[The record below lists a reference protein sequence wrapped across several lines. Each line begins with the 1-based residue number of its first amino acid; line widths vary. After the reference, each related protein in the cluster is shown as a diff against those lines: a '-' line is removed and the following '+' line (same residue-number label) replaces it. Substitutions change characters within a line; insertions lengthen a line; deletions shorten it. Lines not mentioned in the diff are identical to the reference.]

1 MIAGRERLGGREM
14 SFLGK
19 LLVGLQLF
27 LSVVFLIFAGAVF
40 STQKNW
46 KAAKEAVETQKTQ
59 IEAEK
64 RQVEQDFAAFKTR
77 MDADLKNEQQRA
89 ANAEG
94 QVKLLKD
101 QIDAADKELV
111 AAKTERDEQRELAK
125 VSVEEARQRREEAL
139 LQRGINND
147 LQKLLNEKNERLQ
160 ASEDVNFNL
169 KVAEQALLDKH
180 AKVLS
185 DLALYLKIIAANG
198 LSTDPQSVAGL
209 QTPPPAVD
217 GEVLETK
224 KAGRSGSDLIEIS
237 IGSDDGLAEGH
248 KLSVY
253 RPQTSD
259 RAAKFL
265 GDIKLV
271 YVTPDRAVG
280 AVVLKAKNGVIERGD
295 NVTSKLGQ

>member
-1 MIAGRERLGGREM
+1 M

-27 LSVVFLIFAGAVF
+27 LSIMFLIFAGAVF

-46 KAAKEAVETQKTQ
+46 KAAKETVDANYAKLD
-59 IEAEK
+59 ADK
-64 RQVEQDFAAFKTR
+64 KQVEEAFAAYKTR
-77 MDADLKNEQQRA
+77 LEIDLKKEQERA
-89 ANAEG
+89 SNAEG
-94 QVKLLKD
+94 QVKLHKD
-101 QIDAADKELV
+101 QVDAANTQLV
-111 AAKTERDEQRELAK
+111 AAETERNEQRELAK

-139 LQRGINND
+139 LQRGINNEM
-147 LQKLLNEKNERLQ
+147 QKLLNEKNDRVKAL
-160 ASEDVNFNL
+160 EDIKFNL
-169 KVAEQALLDKH
+169 QVAERALQDKH
-180 AKVLS
+180 SKLLNDLVLFQ
-185 DLALYLKIIAANG
+185 KIIAANG
-198 LSTDPQSVAGL
+198 LSTDPKTVAGL
-209 QTPPPAVD
+209 LTPPPAVD

-224 KAGRSGSDLIEIS
+224 RAGRSGSDLVEIS

-253 RPQTSD
+253 RPQLGD

-271 YVTPDRAVG
+271 YVTPDRSVG
-280 AVVLKAKNGVIERGD
+280 VVILPAKNGKIERGD

>member
-1 MIAGRERLGGREM
+1 MIAGRERLGGRDM

-27 LSVVFLIFAGAVF
+27 LSIVFLIFAGAVF

-46 KAAKEAVETQKTQ
+46 KAAKEAADAKYATL
-59 IEAEK
+59 EADK
-64 RQVEQDFAAFKTR
+64 RQVD
-77 MDADLKNEQQRA
+77 DAIAKLRTSTDIDLKNEQQRA

-147 LQKLLNEKNERLQ
+147 LQKLLNEKNELLH
-160 ASEDVNFNL
+160 ASEDEKFNL
-169 KVAEQALLDKH
+169 KVAEKALQDKH

-248 KLSVY
+248 RLSVY
-253 RPQTSD
+253 RPQTAD

-271 YVTPDRAVG
+271 YVTPDRSVG

>member
-1 MIAGRERLGGREM
+1 M

-19 LLVGLQLF
+19 LLIGLQLF
-27 LSVVFLIFAGAVF
+27 LSVVFLVFAGAVF

-46 KAAKEAVETQKTQ
+46 KAAKESVDGNYTKLDADK
-59 IEAEK
+59 K
-64 RQVEQDFAAFKTR
+64 QVEEAFAAYKTR
-77 MDADLKNEQQRA
+77 MEIDLKNEQTRA
-89 ANAEG
+89 ADGEG
-94 QVKLLKD
+94 RAKTLKD
-101 QIDAADKELV
+101 QVDVTDKELV
-111 AAKTERDEQRELAK
+111 AAKTNADEQTELAK
-125 VSVEEARQRREEAL
+125 VSVEEARQRKEEAL

-147 LQKLLNEKNERLQ
+147 LQKLLNEKQDRVKAL
-160 ASEDVNFNL
+160 EDVKFNL
-169 KVAEQALLDKH
+169 QVAEKALQDKH
-180 AKVLS
+180 MKMLDV
-185 DLALYLKIIAANG
+185 LALMQKIIAANG
-198 LSTDPQSVAGL
+198 LSTDPQTVAGL

-224 KAGRSGSDLIEIS
+224 RAGRSGSDLVEIS

-253 RPQTSD
+253 RPQSAE

-271 YVTPDRAVG
+271 YVTPDRSVG
-280 AVVLKAKNGVIERGD
+280 AVVLRAKNGVIERGD

>member
-1 MIAGRERLGGREM
+1 MIAGRERLGGRDM

-27 LSVVFLIFAGAVF
+27 LSIVFLIFAGAVF

-46 KAAKEAVETQKTQ
+46 KAAKELVDGNYTKLDADKKQ
-59 IEAEK
+59 IEEA
-64 RQVEQDFAAFKTR
+64 FAAHKTR
-77 MDADLKNEQQRA
+77 ADIDLKNEQQRA

-101 QIDAADKELV
+101 QVDAADKENV

-147 LQKLLNEKNERLQ
+147 LQKLLNEKNERLK

-169 KVAEQALLDKH
+169 KVAEKSLFDKH
-180 AKVLS
+180 SKVLS
-185 DLALYLKIIAANG
+185 DLALYQKIIAANG

-224 KAGRSGSDLIEIS
+224 KGSRGSGDLIEIS

-253 RPQTSD
+253 RSQTAD
-259 RAAKFL
+259 RAAKYL

>member
-1 MIAGRERLGGREM
+1 M

-27 LSVVFLIFAGAVF
+27 LSIVFLIFAGAIF

-46 KAAKEAVETQKTQ
+46 KATKEAGDVLYSKLDVDFKQLQAEH
-59 IEAEK
+59 EA
-64 RQVEQDFAAFKTR
+64 
-77 MDADLKNEQQRA
+77 LKNRSARELQAEQTRA

-101 QIDAADKELV
+101 QLDSSDKELV
-111 AAKTERDEQRELAK
+111 AAKTARDDQRELAK
-125 VSVEEARQRREEAL
+125 VAVEEARQRREEAL

-147 LQKLLNEKNERLQ
+147 LQKLLNEKNDRVKAL
-160 ASEDVNFNL
+160 EDVKFNL
-169 KVAEQALLDKH
+169 LVAEKTLQDKH
-180 AKVLS
+180 SKLLS
-185 DLALYLKIIAANG
+185 DLALMQKIIAANR
-198 LSTDPQSVAGL
+198 LSTDPQSVVGL

-224 KAGRSGSDLIEIS
+224 RGARNGSDLIEIS

-248 KLSVY
+248 TLSVY
-253 RPQTSD
+253 RPQTAE
-259 RAAKFL
+259 RAAKYL

-280 AVVLKAKNGVIERGD
+280 TVILRAKNGVIERGD
-295 NVTSKLGQ
+295 NVTSKL

>member
-1 MIAGRERLGGREM
+1 MIAGCKRLGGRDM

-27 LSVVFLIFAGAVF
+27 LSIVFLIFAGAVF

-46 KAAKEAVETQKTQ
+46 KAAKEVVDGNLTTLRK
-59 IEAEK
+59 EK
-64 RQVEQDFAAFKTR
+64 EQVDQDFAAYKARVEDSLKSETKR
-77 MDADLKNEQQRA
+77 ADDAQA
-89 ANAEG
+89 
-94 QVKLLKD
+94 QVGLLKS
-101 QIDAADKELV
+101 QVAATDVELV
-111 AAKTERDEQRELAK
+111 AAKTERDEQRELVK

-147 LQKLLNEKNERLQ
+147 LQKLLNEKQDRVIAL
-160 ASEDVNFNL
+160 EDVKFNL
-169 KVAEQALLDKH
+169 QVAEKALQDKH
-180 AKVLS
+180 AKLLN
-185 DLALYLKIIAANG
+185 DFALREKIIAANG
-198 LSTDPQSVAGL
+198 LSTDPQTVAGL

-224 KAGRSGSDLIEIS
+224 RAGRSGSDLVEIS
-237 IGSDDGLAEGH
+237 IGSDDGLSEGH
-248 KLSVY
+248 RLSVY
-253 RPQTSD
+253 RSQQGD

-271 YVTPDRAVG
+271 YVTADRAVG
-280 AVVLKAKNGVIERGD
+280 VVILAAKNGRIERGD

>member
-1 MIAGRERLGGREM
+1 M

-19 LLVGLQLF
+19 LLIGLQLF
-27 LSVVFLIFAGAVF
+27 LSIVFLIFAGAIF
-40 STQKNW
+40 STQRNW
-46 KAAKEAVETQKTQ
+46 KSAKEFVDANYAKLD
-59 IEAEK
+59 ADK
-64 RQVEQDFAAFKTR
+64 KQVEEAFAAHKAR
-77 MDADLKNEQQRA
+77 VDIEIKNERDRA
-89 ANAEG
+89 TDAEG
-94 QVKLLKD
+94 RAKLLKD
-101 QIDAADKELV
+101 QVDAAEVELV
-111 AAKTERDEQRELAK
+111 ASRTERDEQRELAK
-125 VSVEEARQRREEAL
+125 VSVEEARQRREESL

-147 LQKLLNEKNERLQ
+147 LQKLLNEKQDRVKAL
-160 ASEDVNFNL
+160 EDVKFNL
-169 KVAEQALLDKH
+169 QVAERALQDKH
-180 AKVLS
+180 AKLLT
-185 DLALYLKIIAANG
+185 DLALFQKIIAAAG

-224 KAGRSGSDLIEIS
+224 RAGRSGSDLVEIS

-253 RPQTSD
+253 RSQLGD

-271 YVTPDRAVG
+271 YVTADRAVG
-280 AVVLKAKNGVIERGD
+280 VVVLRAKNGVIERGD

>member
-1 MIAGRERLGGREM
+1 M

-46 KAAKEAVETQKTQ
+46 KASKEAVDQQKKTV
-59 IEAEK
+59 EAEK
-64 RQVEQDFAAFKTR
+64 QQVEQDFAAHKTR
-77 MDADLKNEQQRA
+77 VDIELKNEQVRA
-89 ANAEG
+89 SNAEG

-101 QIDAADKELV
+101 QVLAGDKELV
-111 AAKTERDEQRELAK
+111 IAKTNADEQRELAK
-125 VSVEEARQRREEAL
+125 VAVEEARQRREEAL

-160 ASEDVNFNL
+160 AMADVNFNL
-169 KVAEQALLDKH
+169 KVAEKALIDKH

-185 DLALYLKIIAANG
+185 DLALYQKIIASAN

-224 KAGRSGSDLIEIS
+224 KGARGSGDLVEIS
-237 IGSDDGLAEGH
+237 IGSDDGLAQGH
-248 KLSVY
+248 RLAVY
-253 RPQTSD
+253 RSQTAE
-259 RAAKFL
+259 RAAKYL

-271 YVTPDRAVG
+271 FVTPDRAVG
-280 AVVLKAKNGVIERGD
+280 TVVLKAKNGVIERGD

>member
-1 MIAGRERLGGREM
+1 MIAGRERLGGRDM

-27 LSVVFLIFAGAVF
+27 LSVVFLVFAGAVF
-40 STQKNW
+40 STQANW
-46 KAAKEAVETQKTQ
+46 KKTADLAEEKVKKTEANKLE
-59 IEAEK
+59 
-64 RQVEQDFAAFKTR
+64 VEQAFATYKNR
-77 MDADLKNEQQRA
+77 MEMDLKNEQARA
-89 ANAEG
+89 SDAEG
-94 QVKLLKD
+94 RAKLLKD
-101 QIDAADKELV
+101 LGDSTEKELV

-147 LQKLLNEKNERLQ
+147 LQKLLNEKQDRVKAL
-160 ASEDVNFNL
+160 EDVKFNL
-169 KVAEQALLDKH
+169 QVAERALQDKH
-180 AKVLS
+180 TKLLN
-185 DLALYLKIIAANG
+185 DLALFQKIIAAAG
-198 LSTDPQSVAGL
+198 LSTDPQTVAGL

-224 KAGRSGSDLIEIS
+224 RAGRSGSDLVEVS

-253 RPQTSD
+253 RPQVGD
-259 RAAKFL
+259 KAAKFL

-280 AVVLKAKNGVIERGD
+280 VVILRAKNGVIERGD

>member
-1 MIAGRERLGGREM
+1 M

-27 LSVVFLIFAGAVF
+27 LSIMFLIFAGAVF
-40 STQKNW
+40 STQANW
-46 KAAKEAVETQKTQ
+46 KKTADQ
-59 IEAEK
+59 AAEK
-64 RQVEQDFAAFKTR
+64 VKNTEADKLQVEQAFADYKRRTKIE
-77 MDADLKNEQQRA
+77 LENEQARA
-89 ANAEG
+89 SNAVG
-94 QVKLLKD
+94 QVKLLKE
-101 QIDAADKELV
+101 QVDAKDTQLT
-111 AAKTERDEQRELAK
+111 AATTERNEQVELAK

-139 LQRGINND
+139 LQRGINNEM
-147 LQKLLNEKNERLQ
+147 QKLLNEKNDRVKAL
-160 ASEDVNFNL
+160 EDIKFNL
-169 KVAEQALLDKH
+169 QVAERALQDKH
-180 AKVLS
+180 SKLLNDLS
-185 DLALYLKIIAANG
+185 LFQKIIAANG
-198 LSTDPQSVAGL
+198 LSTDPRSVAGL
-209 QTPPPAVD
+209 LTPPPAVD

-224 KAGRSGSDLIEIS
+224 RAGRSGSDLVEIS

-253 RPQTSD
+253 RSQQGD

-280 AVVLKAKNGVIERGD
+280 VVILRAKNGVIERGD

>member
-1 MIAGRERLGGREM
+1 M

-19 LLVGLQLF
+19 LLVGLQLVLSIMF
-27 LSVVFLIFAGAVF
+27 LVFAGAVF
-40 STQKNW
+40 STQRNW
-46 KAAKEAVETQKTQ
+46 KAAKEVVDANLQKVEG
-59 IEAEK
+59 EK
-64 RQVEQDFAAFKTR
+64 KQVQDEYNDYKNRMTR
-77 MDADLKNEQQRA
+77 DLQNEQTRA

-94 QVKLLKD
+94 QVDLLKR
-101 QIDAADKELV
+101 QLASAETE
-111 AAKTERDEQRELAK
+111 ANTAKTERDEQREIAK

-139 LQRGINND
+139 LQREINNN
-147 LQKLLNEKNERLQ
+147 LQKLLNEKNERLK

-169 KVAEQALLDKH
+169 KVAEKALLDKH
-180 AKVLS
+180 SKVLN
-185 DLALYLKIIAANG
+185 DLALRDKIIAANG
-198 LSTDPQSVAGL
+198 LSTDPQSVVGL
-209 QTPPPAVD
+209 LTPPPAVD

-224 KAGRSGSDLIEIS
+224 RGGRSGSDLVEIS

-253 RPQTSD
+253 RSQVGD
-259 RAAKFL
+259 KAAKYL

-280 AVVLKAKNGVIERGD
+280 AVILRAKNGIIERGD

>member
-1 MIAGRERLGGREM
+1 MIVGRERLGGRDM

-46 KAAKEAVETQKTQ
+46 KAAKEAADSNYTKLD
-59 IEAEK
+59 ADK
-64 RQVEQDFAAFKTR
+64 KQVEEAFAAHKAR
-77 MDADLKNEQQRA
+77 ADIDLKNEQQRA

-101 QIDAADKELV
+101 QVDAADKELV

-169 KVAEQALLDKH
+169 KVAEKSLLDKH
-180 AKVLS
+180 AKVLAE
-185 DLALYLKIIAANG
+185 LALYLKIIAANG

-280 AVVLKAKNGVIERGD
+280 TVVLKAKNGVIERGD

>member
-40 STQKNW
+40 STQANW
-46 KAAKEAVETQKTQ
+46 KKTADLAKEEVKKTEAAKKEVED
-59 IEAEK
+59 A
-64 RQVEQDFAAFKTR
+64 FAGYKTR
-77 MDADLKNEQQRA
+77 METDLKNEQARA
-89 ANAEG
+89 ADAEG
-94 QVKLLKD
+94 RAKLLKD
-101 QIDAADKELV
+101 DVDAKVLQLTAV
-111 AAKTERDEQRELAK
+111 TTERDEQLELAK
-125 VSVEEARQRREEAL
+125 VAGVEARQRYEEAL

-147 LQKLLNEKNERLQ
+147 LQKLLNEKQDRVKAL
-160 ASEDVNFNL
+160 EDVKFNL
-169 KVAEQALLDKH
+169 QVAEKALLDKH
-180 AKVLS
+180 TKLLN
-185 DLALYLKIIAANG
+185 DLALMQKIIAAAG
-198 LSTDPQSVAGL
+198 LSTDPQAVAGL

-224 KAGRSGSDLIEIS
+224 RAGRSGSDLVEIS

-253 RPQTSD
+253 RPQQGD

-280 AVVLKAKNGVIERGD
+280 VVILRAKNGVIERGD

>member
-1 MIAGRERLGGREM
+1 M

-19 LLVGLQLF
+19 LLVGLQLV

-46 KAAKEAVETQKTQ
+46 KTAKEAADASFAKLD
-59 IEAEK
+59 ADK
-64 RQVEQDFAAFKTR
+64 KQVEQEYANYRTR
-77 MDADLKNEQQRA
+77 IELELKNEQQRA
-89 ANAEG
+89 SNAEG

-101 QIDAADKELV
+101 QLDAADKELV

-147 LQKLLNEKNERLQ
+147 LQKLLNEKNDRVKAL
-160 ASEDVNFNL
+160 EDVKFNL
-169 KVAEQALLDKH
+169 EVAEKALQDKH
-180 AKVLS
+180 SKVLS
-185 DLALYLKIIAANG
+185 NLALLEKIIAANG

-209 QTPPPAVD
+209 QTPPPAVE

-224 KAGRSGSDLIEIS
+224 RGGRSGSDLVEIS

-253 RPQTSD
+253 RPQSGD

-271 YVTPDRAVG
+271 YVTPDRSVG
-280 AVVLKAKNGVIERGD
+280 VVILRAKNGIIERGD

>member
-1 MIAGRERLGGREM
+1 M

-19 LLVGLQLF
+19 LLIGLQLF
-27 LSVVFLIFAGAVF
+27 LSVVFLVFAGAVF

-46 KAAKEAVETQKTQ
+46 KAAKESVDGNYTKLDADK
-59 IEAEK
+59 K
-64 RQVEQDFAAFKTR
+64 QVEEAFAAYKTR
-77 MDADLKNEQQRA
+77 MEIDLKNEQTRA
-89 ANAEG
+89 ADGEG
-94 QVKLLKD
+94 RAKTLKD
-101 QIDAADKELV
+101 QVDVTDKELV
-111 AAKTERDEQRELAK
+111 AAKTNADEQTELAK
-125 VSVEEARQRREEAL
+125 VSVEEARQRKEEAL

-147 LQKLLNEKNERLQ
+147 LQRLLNEKQDRVKAL
-160 ASEDVNFNL
+160 EDVKFNL
-169 KVAEQALLDKH
+169 QVAEKALQNKHMKMLD
-180 AKVLS
+180 V
-185 DLALYLKIIAANG
+185 LALMQKIIAANG
-198 LSTDPQSVAGL
+198 LSTDPQTVAGL

-224 KAGRSGSDLIEIS
+224 RAGRSGSDLVEIS

-253 RPQTSD
+253 RPQSAE

-271 YVTPDRAVG
+271 YVTPDRSVG
-280 AVVLKAKNGVIERGD
+280 AVVLRAKNGVIERGD

>member
-1 MIAGRERLGGREM
+1 M

-27 LSVVFLIFAGAVF
+27 LSIVFLIFAGAVF

-46 KAAKEAVETQKTQ
+46 KAAKEVVDANYTKLD
-59 IEAEK
+59 ADK
-64 RQVEQDFAAFKTR
+64 KQVEEAFAAHKTR
-77 MDADLKNEQQRA
+77 VDIELKNEQQRA
-89 ANAEG
+89 ADAEG
-94 QVKLLKD
+94 RAKLLKD
-101 QIDAADKELV
+101 QVDAGDVELV

-125 VSVEEARQRREEAL
+125 VSVEEARQRREESL

-147 LQKLLNEKNERLQ
+147 LQKLLNEKQDRVKAL
-160 ASEDVNFNL
+160 EDVKFNL
-169 KVAEQALLDKH
+169 QVAEKALQDKH
-180 AKVLS
+180 SKLLS
-185 DLALYLKIIAANG
+185 DLAVMQKIIAANG
-198 LSTDPQSVAGL
+198 LSTDPQTVAGL

-224 KAGRSGSDLIEIS
+224 RAGRSGSDLVEIS

-253 RPQTSD
+253 RSQLGD

-271 YVTPDRAVG
+271 YVTADRAVG
-280 AVVLKAKNGVIERGD
+280 VVVLRAKNGVIEKGD

>member
-1 MIAGRERLGGREM
+1 M

-19 LLVGLQLF
+19 LLIGLQLF
-27 LSVVFLIFAGAVF
+27 LSVVFLVFAGAVF

-46 KAAKEAVETQKTQ
+46 KAAKESVDSNYTKIDADK
-59 IEAEK
+59 K
-64 RQVEQDFAAFKTR
+64 QVEEAFAAYKTR
-77 MDADLKNEQQRA
+77 MEIDLKNEQQRA
-89 ANAEG
+89 ADAEG
-94 QVKLLKD
+94 RAKTLKD
-101 QIDAADKELV
+101 QVEVTDKELV
-111 AAKTERDEQRELAK
+111 AAKTNADEQTELAK
-125 VSVEEARQRREEAL
+125 VSVEEARQRKEEAL

-147 LQKLLNEKNERLQ
+147 LQKLLNEKQDRVKAL
-160 ASEDVNFNL
+160 EDVKFNL
-169 KVAEQALLDKH
+169 QVAEKALQDKH
-180 AKVLS
+180 MKMLDV
-185 DLALYLKIIAANG
+185 LALMQKIIAANG
-198 LSTDPQSVAGL
+198 LSTDPQTVAGL

-224 KAGRSGSDLIEIS
+224 RAGRSGSDLVEIS

-253 RPQTSD
+253 RPQSAE

-271 YVTPDRAVG
+271 YVTPDRSVG
-280 AVVLKAKNGVIERGD
+280 AVVLRAKNGVIERGD

>member
-1 MIAGRERLGGREM
+1 M

-27 LSVVFLIFAGAVF
+27 LSIVFLIFAGAVF

-46 KAAKEAVETQKTQ
+46 KAAKDAVETQKKQ

-64 RQVEQDFAAFKTR
+64 QQVDQDFAAHKTR
-77 MDADLKNEQQRA
+77 VDIELKNEQLRA

-101 QIDAADKELV
+101 QVAAADKELV
-111 AAKTERDEQRELAK
+111 IARTNADEQRELAK
-125 VSVEEARQRREEAL
+125 VAVEEARQRREESL

-160 ASEDVNFNL
+160 AMADVNFNL
-169 KVAEQALLDKH
+169 KVAEKALVDKH
-180 AKVLS
+180 SKVLS
-185 DLALYLKIIAANG
+185 DLVLYQKIIASYG
-198 LSTDPQSVAGL
+198 LPTDPQSVAGL

-224 KAGRSGSDLIEIS
+224 KGGRSGGDLVEIS
-237 IGSDDGLAEGH
+237 IGSDDGLAQGH

-253 RPQTSD
+253 RSQTAD
-259 RAAKFL
+259 RAAKYL
-265 GDIKLV
+265 GEIKLV
-271 YVTPDRAVG
+271 FVTPDRAVG
-280 AVVLKAKNGVIERGD
+280 TVVLKAKNGVIERGD

>member
-1 MIAGRERLGGREM
+1 M

-19 LLVGLQLF
+19 LLIGLQLF
-27 LSVVFLIFAGAVF
+27 LSIVFLIFAGAIF
-40 STQKNW
+40 STQRNW
-46 KAAKEAVETQKTQ
+46 KSAKEFVDANYAKLD
-59 IEAEK
+59 ADK
-64 RQVEQDFAAFKTR
+64 KQVEEAFAAHKAR
-77 MDADLKNEQQRA
+77 VDIEIKNERDRA
-89 ANAEG
+89 TDAEG
-94 QVKLLKD
+94 RAKLLKD
-101 QIDAADKELV
+101 QVDAAEVELV
-111 AAKTERDEQRELAK
+111 ASRTERDEQRELAK
-125 VSVEEARQRREEAL
+125 VSVEEARQRREESL

-147 LQKLLNEKNERLQ
+147 LQKLLNEKQDRVKAL
-160 ASEDVNFNL
+160 EDVKFNL
-169 KVAEQALLDKH
+169 QVAERALQDKH
-180 AKVLS
+180 AKLLT
-185 DLALYLKIIAANG
+185 DLALYQKIIAAAG

-224 KAGRSGSDLIEIS
+224 RAGRSGSDLVEIS

-253 RPQTSD
+253 RSQLGD

-271 YVTPDRAVG
+271 YVTADRAVG
-280 AVVLKAKNGVIERGD
+280 VVVLRAKNGVIERGD

>member
-1 MIAGRERLGGREM
+1 M

-27 LSVVFLIFAGAVF
+27 LSIVFLVFAGAVF

-46 KAAKEAVETQKTQ
+46 KAAKEAADASYAKLD
-59 IEAEK
+59 ADK
-64 RQVEQDFAAFKTR
+64 KQVEEAFMAYKTR
-77 MDADLKNEQQRA
+77 MEIDLKNEQARA
-89 ANAEG
+89 SDAEG
-94 QVKLLKD
+94 RAKLLKD
-101 QIDAADKELV
+101 QVDAVEKELV

-147 LQKLLNEKNERLQ
+147 LQKLLNEKQDRVKAL
-160 ASEDVNFNL
+160 EDITFNL
-169 KVAEQALLDKH
+169 KVAEKALQDKH
-180 AKVLS
+180 SKL
-185 DLALYLKIIAANG
+185 LADFAIREKIIAANG
-198 LSTDPQSVAGL
+198 LSTDPQTVAGL

-224 KAGRSGSDLIEIS
+224 RAGRSGSDLVEIS

-253 RPQTSD
+253 RPALGD

-271 YVTPDRAVG
+271 YVTPDRSVG
-280 AVVLKAKNGVIERGD
+280 AVVLRAKNGVIERGD

>member
-1 MIAGRERLGGREM
+1 M

-19 LLVGLQLF
+19 LLIGLQLF
-27 LSVVFLIFAGAVF
+27 LSVVFLVFAGAVF

-46 KAAKEAVETQKTQ
+46 KAAKESVDGNYTKIDADK
-59 IEAEK
+59 K
-64 RQVEQDFAAFKTR
+64 QVEEAFAAYKTR
-77 MDADLKNEQQRA
+77 MEIDLKNEQQRA
-89 ANAEG
+89 ADAEG
-94 QVKLLKD
+94 RAKTLKD
-101 QIDAADKELV
+101 QVEVTDKELV
-111 AAKTERDEQRELAK
+111 AAKTNADEQTELAK
-125 VSVEEARQRREEAL
+125 VSVEEARQRKEEAL

-147 LQKLLNEKNERLQ
+147 LQKLLNEKQDRVKAL
-160 ASEDVNFNL
+160 EDVKFNL
-169 KVAEQALLDKH
+169 QVAEKALQDKH
-180 AKVLS
+180 MKMLDV
-185 DLALYLKIIAANG
+185 LALMQKIIAANG
-198 LSTDPQSVAGL
+198 LSTDPQTVAGL

-224 KAGRSGSDLIEIS
+224 RAGRSGSDLVEIS

-253 RPQTSD
+253 RPQSAE

-271 YVTPDRAVG
+271 YVTPDRSVG
-280 AVVLKAKNGVIERGD
+280 AVVLRAKNGVIERGD

>member
-1 MIAGRERLGGREM
+1 M

-27 LSVVFLIFAGAVF
+27 LSIMFLIFAGAVF

-46 KAAKEAVETQKTQ
+46 KAAKETVDANYTKLD
-59 IEAEK
+59 ADK
-64 RQVEQDFAAFKTR
+64 KQVEEAFAAYKTR
-77 MDADLKNEQQRA
+77 LEIELKNEQQRA
-89 ANAEG
+89 SSAEG

-101 QIDAADKELV
+101 QVDAADKELV

-147 LQKLLNEKNERLQ
+147 MQKLLNEKNDRVKAL
-160 ASEDVNFNL
+160 EDIKFNL
-169 KVAEQALLDKH
+169 QVAERALQDKH
-180 AKVLS
+180 SKLLNDLS
-185 DLALYLKIIAANG
+185 LFQKIIAANG

-224 KAGRSGSDLIEIS
+224 RAGRSGSDLVEIS

-253 RPQTSD
+253 RSQQGD

-280 AVVLKAKNGVIERGD
+280 VVILRAKNGVIERGD

>member
-1 MIAGRERLGGREM
+1 M

-19 LLVGLQLF
+19 LLIGLQLF
-27 LSVVFLIFAGAVF
+27 LSVVFLVFAGAVF

-46 KAAKEAVETQKTQ
+46 KAAKESVDGNYTKLDADK
-59 IEAEK
+59 K
-64 RQVEQDFAAFKTR
+64 QVEEAFAAYKTR
-77 MDADLKNEQQRA
+77 MEIDLKNEQTRA
-89 ANAEG
+89 ADGEG
-94 QVKLLKD
+94 RAKTLKD
-101 QIDAADKELV
+101 QVDVTDKELV
-111 AAKTERDEQRELAK
+111 AAKTNADEQTELAK
-125 VSVEEARQRREEAL
+125 VSVEEARQRKEEAL

-147 LQKLLNEKNERLQ
+147 LQRLLNEKQDRVKAL
-160 ASEDVNFNL
+160 EDVKFNL
-169 KVAEQALLDKH
+169 QVAEKALQDKH
-180 AKVLS
+180 MKMLDV
-185 DLALYLKIIAANG
+185 LALMQKIIAANG
-198 LSTDPQSVAGL
+198 LSTDPQTVAGL

-224 KAGRSGSDLIEIS
+224 RAGRSGSDLVEIS

-253 RPQTSD
+253 RPQSAE

-271 YVTPDRAVG
+271 YVTPDRSVG
-280 AVVLKAKNGVIERGD
+280 AVVLRAKNGVIERGD

>member
-1 MIAGRERLGGREM
+1 M

-19 LLVGLQLF
+19 LLVALQLF

-40 STQKNW
+40 STQTNW
-46 KAAKEAVETQKTQ
+46 KVKKEAGDANYQKL
-59 IEAEK
+59 EADK
-64 RQVEQDFAAFKTR
+64 KQVEEAFAAYKTR
-77 MDADLKNEQQRA
+77 TEIDLKNEQQRA
-89 ANAEG
+89 STAEG
-94 QVKLLKD
+94 QVRTLTD
-101 QIDAADKELV
+101 QVKQWDAELTI
-111 AAKTERDEQRELAK
+111 AKTERDEQTDLAK

-147 LQKLLNEKNERLQ
+147 LQKLLNEKNDRVKAL
-160 ASEDVNFNL
+160 EDVKFNL
-169 KVAEQALLDKH
+169 LVSEKALQDKH
-180 AKVLS
+180 TKLLN
-185 DLALYLKIIAANG
+185 DLALMQKIIAANG

-224 KAGRSGSDLIEIS
+224 RAGRSGSDLVEIS

-253 RPQTSD
+253 RSQTAD
-259 RAAKFL
+259 KAAKFL

-271 YVTPDRAVG
+271 YVTPDRSVG
-280 AVVLKAKNGVIERGD
+280 AVVLRAKNGVIERGD